1 MLQNPYLQ
9 ILAMRPLRKAK
20 SWPVYFVNGYKFHT
34 SSWGEGKSTYNS
46 GVCVTGV
53 GQDGITS
60 EYYGVLKEI
69 IKFEWPMTSFMKLV
83 LFYCDWF
90 DPSKHGMKVDSQFCI
105 VKVQRRG
112 RYSKFDPFIFP
123 QTATQVYY
131 ANHPEKKGNKAD
143 WWVVIKTKPKR
154 AIDTRYNLKVAYQ
167 EKQSYFSASIE
178 DDPIDCLRD
187 DQADGEEVDGSSF
200 QDVVNENKRDIIEKV
215 DEDISNEEDE
225 GDEEIS
231 SEEAN
236 DEEEKTSEEEDFS
249 DNDNSASHFYIQ
261 EEDEDEY
268 EED

>member
-1 MLQNPYLQ
+1 
-9 ILAMRPLRKAK
+9 MRLLRKAK

-69 IKFEWPMTSFMKLV
+69 IEFEWPMTSFM
-83 LFYCDWF
+83 
-90 DPSKHGMKVDSQFCI
+90 
-105 VKVQRRG
+105 
-112 RYSKFDPFIFP
+112 
-123 QTATQVYY
+123 
-131 ANHPEKKGNKAD
+131 N
-143 WWVVIKTKPKR
+143 
-154 AIDTRYNLKVAYQ
+154 
-167 EKQSYFSASIE
+167 IE

-249 DNDNSASHFYIQ
+249 DNDNSTSHFYTQ